1 MGNSDV
7 KLSNINPD
15 PTKWLDRIT
24 EFGRATCYSSFG
36 VVAGAAIGGAV
47 GAGVAGAAA
56 GTIGTYAVEMA
67 AVPAAFSGLSTFA
80 TILLGPP
87 LLRPVSLGPIS
98 TAVGGTVGVAVAV
111 GFSAAVPA
119 GLCASVSAGLS
130 LGVAA
135 KLAFA
140 APALVSSDKPTQ
152 PRPLARKL
160 GFVFPCLV
168 VMASSTFTAYT
179 IISTKLTRVAPV
191 SAAPD
196 AEFNVAAMDFKSA
209 RVKAAI
215 ETIKAN
221 GFSVACAKPAP

>member
-1 MGNSDV
+1 MSNSDTAP
-7 KLSNINPD
+7 SNINPD
-15 PTKWLDRIT
+15 PTKWPDRIA
-24 EFGRATCYSSFG
+24 EFGRATCYSTFG

-56 GTIGTYAVEMA
+56 GTIGTYAVAMA

-80 TILLGPP
+80 TVILGPP
-87 LLRPVSLGPIS
+87 WLGPVS
-98 TAVGGTVGVAVAV
+98 TAVGGTVGVAV
-111 GFSAAVPA
+111 GFSAGVPA
-119 GLCASVSAGLS
+119 GLC
-130 LGVAA
+130 LGGAA

-140 APALVSSDKPTQ
+140 APAVISSDKPTR

-179 IISTKLTRVAPV
+179 IISTKLTRVASV

-196 AEFNVAAMDFKSA
+196 AEFNVAAKDCKSE
-209 RVKAAI
+209 RIKATLEA
-215 ETIKAN
+215 IKAN